1 MLKMPGFFGRGVPI
15 LHSESSSYRYPI
27 LWRILDHAEAVAA
40 VWPRR
45 WAPLTGYLLLIP
57 ALLLVFVLVL
67 GLAYIFEYSL
77 HELDIATYRLKDAY
91 SSINYLTTFKS
102 TTFKA
107 VILRSLFASTI
118 VTVITTVLAFP
129 YAYLMVRAKSAST
142 RKFLLI
148 SLFLPFFIGQVV
160 RAYGWLIILGKQGW
174 LNTLITSLGFPPVDL
189 IYNFPAVLLGLV
201 QYMLPFAVLLLAPAI
216 TAISEEVEL
225 ASESLGANWMQTFR
239 HVVIPMAR
247 PGLIGSSVVVFTL
260 TLTDFAMPE
269 ILGGGTTDFI
279 ANSIYDCFF
288 QISNPGLG
296 AALSM
301 VLVTLG
307 SAVVVVMFS
316 LAGTGT
322 LGFTRRDQ

>member
-1 MLKMPGFFGRGVPI
+1 MNQTPGLCGREVLI
-15 LHSESSSYRYPI
+15 LHFENRSVRYPI
-27 LWRILDHAEAVAA
+27 LWRILDHAETVAA
-40 VWPRR
+40 MWPRR

-57 ALLLVFVLVL
+57 ALLLVFVLVV

-77 HELDIATYRLKDAY
+77 HELDVATYRLKDAY

-102 TTFKA
+102 TTFKS

-129 YAYLMVRAKSAST
+129 YAYVMVRATSAFT

-239 HVVIPMAR
+239 HIVIPMAR

-307 SAVVVVMFS
+307 SAVVVVIFS
-316 LAGTGT
+316 VAGTGT